1 MAANH
6 FSGVVFRNN
15 QSAFAIMLVAGKI
28 SRDFTFGINFDLN
41 PARKIQNLIYSIFY
55 PMFTGA
61 ILLYEIFRHLF
72 NALCHKL
79 YLFRICRHCVRSQIY
94 FAGLCSLVR
103 YGNFAI
109 RSLNLFMP
117 FNSHDAAYQKRVSSL
132 GQPCANEIALLIA
145 EKLGYKIT
153 IPDVK
158 DNVCLVNGRDS
169 MGRAG
174 MLKITTSPQGKIQQA
189 IIKD

>member
-1 MAANH
+1 
-6 FSGVVFRNN
+6 
-15 QSAFAIMLVAGKI
+15 
-28 SRDFTFGINFDLN
+28 
-41 PARKIQNLIYSIFY
+41 
-55 PMFTGA
+55 
-61 ILLYEIFRHLF
+61 
-72 NALCHKL
+72 
-79 YLFRICRHCVRSQIY
+79 
-94 FAGLCSLVR
+94 
-103 YGNFAI
+103 
-109 RSLNLFMP
+109 MP
-117 FNSHDAAYQKRVSSL
+117 FNSHDAAYQKRISSL
-132 GQPCANEIALLIA
+132 EQPCAYEIALLIA